1 MAKTSYESNFQKSK
15 LDDQKITKYT
25 SIQSQ
30 STVIKYFLKL
40 NRRVR
45 YKFVTTCFSREA
57 DENWALL
64 GYYEASSD
72 DIFPTF
78 RDKLSVQKRR

>member
-1 MAKTSYESNFQKSK
+1 MAKTSYENNFQTSK
-15 LDDQKITKYT
+15 LDYQKIIMNT

-30 STVIKYFLKL
+30 YTVIKYFLKL

-57 DENWALL
+57 DENWALS
-64 GYYEASSD
+64 GYYEASSGE
-72 DIFPTF
+72 ILQTF
-78 RDKLSVQKRR
+78 RDNLSVQKRR